1 MMSNSLSNDSFYG
14 LIKDMAFDSESWRL
28 SGGIRAGSS
37 GAEGIITDR
46 TSGPCHADSDS
57 DWNAGRRM
65 AGPAISD
72 AAAVDYRGSGNR
84 RCGGISKSVRLG
96 HEAGGL
102 IIEASI
108 VGWGAEE

>member
-1 MMSNSLSNDSFYG
+1 MVCNSLSNGSFYG
-14 LIKDMAFDSESWRL
+14 LIKDMAFNTESWRQ

-37 GAEGIITDR
+37 GAEGIIADR

-65 AGPAISD
+65 AGPAVCD
-72 AAAVDYRGSGNR
+72 AAAVEHRGSGDR
-84 RCGGISKSVRLG
+84 RSGGISESVRLG

-102 IIEASI
+102 IIQAPI
-108 VGWGAEE
+108 GGWGAEE